1 MKHAVLLAIVAVF
14 AAAPLLAQT
23 AEQAPEATAEAAEQA
38 AQPTASNDVE
48 ELRSVARLPEAV
60 KEARDAGS
68 EEEEITNVVK
78 GMQEKRLSSDEG
90 VNTIQIMRQNTDQG
104 VSNKGISEFVAE
116 QKAKG
121 VRGEELGKAVKAE
134 LQARHRVRVEEG
146 KGATERKEERT
157 GEAEET
163 PQPAQRGAGK
173 GAKGQGQP
181 GTQTPE
187 EETTEQPTE
196 QPTEK
201 PVEKT
206 TK

>member
-38 AQPTASNDVE
+38 AQPTATSDVE
-48 ELRSVARLPEAV
+48 ELRSVSRMPE
-60 KEARDAGS
+60 
-68 EEEEITNVVK
+68 VVK
-78 GMQEKRLSSDEG
+78 DAREAGTEENEIKNIVKGVQEKKLSTEEG
-90 VNTIQIMRQNTDQG
+90 MNTMKMMKENSEAGR
-104 VSNKGISEFVAE
+104 SNKGISDFVHE

-157 GEAEET
+157 GKDEET
-163 PQPAQRGAGK
+163 PQPAQQGAGK
-173 GAKGQGQP
+173 GAKGKGQS
-181 GTQTPE
+181 GTQTTE

-201 PVEKT
+201 PVEKI